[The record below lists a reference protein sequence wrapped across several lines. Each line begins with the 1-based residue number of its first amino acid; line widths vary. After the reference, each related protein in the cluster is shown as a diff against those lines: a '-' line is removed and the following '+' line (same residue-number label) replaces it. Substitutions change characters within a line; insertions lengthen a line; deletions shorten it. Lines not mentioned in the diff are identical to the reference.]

1 MKSVIRGAVDGV
13 DVAEDDVVVFVCVE
27 LARLE
32 MELLLCDDGN
42 GCISCC
48 GGGGG
53 LFDGDVANGEV
64 EITRSS
70 DEVAANALRLFE
82 LCELTT
88 LLGLKAFRSS
98 LIRRRLSEI

>member
-13 DVAEDDVVVFVCVE
+13 DVAEDDVVVFVFVE

-42 GCISCC
+42 GCTSCC
-48 GGGGG
+48 GG

-70 DEVAANALRLFE
+70 DVVAANALRLFE

>member
-13 DVAEDDVVVFVCVE
+13 DVAEDDVVVFVFVE

-42 GCISCC
+42 GCISC
-48 GGGGG
+48 GG

>member
-1 MKSVIRGAVDGV
+1 MSGAVDGV

-42 GCISCC
+42 GCICC
-48 GGGGG
+48 CGG